1 MGRFF
6 CAVGADLMKRG
17 VHAKMESSWGEE
29 ESRSEQES
37 DFAEK
42 SLSANT
48 ANDDEITGTKE
59 LIPFRVWAF
68 LLCFEQYRMIQVLG
82 VAYIKTPDVV
92 YPKDQNRL

>member
-1 MGRFF
+1 
-6 CAVGADLMKRG
+6 
-17 VHAKMESSWGEE
+17 MESSWGEE

-48 ANDDEITGTKE
+48 ANDDEVTGTKE

-68 LLCFEQYRMIQVLG
+68 FVIL
-82 VAYIKTPDVV
+82 
-92 YPKDQNRL
+92 